1 MAQRSRARL
10 GGDYQSLHRQNQALA
25 RQVDQLSM
33 LREIGLVINR
43 SLELAQT
50 LPDIANVVQGAL
62 EVRRLT
68 VYELDEKQNRL
79 RPIIAKYGDD
89 LISADRLEE
98 ESVPFRGTSFEEALR
113 SGSVVFIH
121 EEHRREAYIPLMAEY
136 NPLGVMLLQEP
147 RDGEPFDPEDRVF
160 FYQLGAQVALA
171 INNAKLYAMAVTDGL
186 TGLYVRRYFELRMQ
200 EELDQA
206 RRYGRS
212 FSLLM
217 FDIDHFK
224 KFNDTYG
231 HQTGDAVLR
240 SFAQLLRR
248 NTRRADICCR
258 YGGEEMAVI
267 LPETGLEEAALLAEK
282 LRAQIA
288 GTAFESAEGGTLT
301 VTSSVGVA
309 AFTKSMENPEDLVRA
324 ADKALYTAKEHGR
337 NRVELAPDAG
347 TGQE

>member
-10 GGDYQSLHRQNQALA
+10 GGDYQSLHRQNQVLA

-50 LPDIANVVQGAL
+50 LPDIAHVVQGTL
-62 EVRRLT
+62 DVRRLT
-68 VYELDEKQNRL
+68 IFELDEGQNRL
-79 RPIIAKYGDD
+79 RPVIAKYGDD
-89 LISADRLEE
+89 LITADRLEE
-98 ESVPFRGTSFEEALR
+98 ESAPFRGTPFEEALH
-113 SGSVVFIH
+113 SGAVVLVH
-121 EEHRREAYIPLMAEY
+121 EQHRREAYIPLMAEY
-136 NPLGVMLLQEP
+136 SPLGVMLLQEP
-147 RDGEPFDPEDRVF
+147 RDGEPFAPEDRAF

-171 INNAKLYAMAVTDGL
+171 VNNAKLYAMAVTDGL

-200 EELDQA
+200 EEFDQA
-206 RRYGRS
+206 RRYGRC

-224 KFNDTYG
+224 KFNDMHG

-240 SFAQLLRR
+240 AFAQLLRR

-267 LPETGLEEAALLAEK
+267 LPETGLEEAALLAGK
-282 LRAQIA
+282 LRANIET
-288 GTAFESAEGGTLT
+288 TAFESAEGAPLS
-301 VTSSVGVA
+301 VTASVGVA
-309 AFTKSMENPEDLVRA
+309 AFEEFLQGPEDVVRA
-324 ADKALYTAKEHGR
+324 ADKALYLAKERGR
-337 NRVELAPDAG
+337 NRVELAVNRVA
-347 TGQE
+347 EEE